1 MGTLLG
7 DSSEAQER
15 PASTSV
21 ERKALGVFP
30 NAGITHCHCPCPQPP
45 RLSVIHVGWPSFI
58 SLYGKCIL
66 GATVR
71 WGLSSSC
78 PQEAPSRVGDNEIPC
93 EEGLDGG
100 VRMMSRSHNHAHD
113 GSAHTAMLGSSE
125 SSNVSAAG
133 NPRLREGGMSPGHQA
148 AEEASW
154 WEGGPTTAFPAAA
167 RWKTRPRSRWASGDH
182 QPSATRPTVLG
193 KLRRREAAPGPTKES
208 SRQRQGPRP
217 GLPGR
222 SLPAL
227 WPCLSHMAGGL

>member
-1 MGTLLG
+1 MPACSLLPGNFGASPWGQRLGTLLG

-78 PQEAPSRVGDNEIPC
+78 PQEAPSRVGDNETPC
-93 EEGLDGG
+93 ERALMGV
-100 VRMMSRSHNHAHD
+100 VRMMSCSHNHAHD
-113 GSAHTAMLGSSE
+113 GSAHTATLGSSE
-125 SSNVSAAG
+125 SSTVSAAG

-154 WEGGPTTAFPAAA
+154 WEGCPTTAFPAAQRA
-167 RWKTRPRSRWASGDH
+167 GRHAPVPDGPLETTSLR
-182 QPSATRPTVLG
+182 QP
-193 KLRRREAAPGPTKES
+193 APLFWGN
-208 SRQRQGPRP
+208 
-217 GLPGR
+217 
-222 SLPAL
+222 
-227 WPCLSHMAGGL
+227 